1 MSYLITFDSST
12 LPEIQTDTLIIGM
25 GIAGLSAGIQA
36 AEYGKVL
43 IVTKASFHESNT
55 EHAQGGVAVVL
66 ADEDTMESHIA
77 DTLTTGCGLC
87 NNKNVKILVEEGP
100 QRIRELIDWGVK
112 FDKNQGKL
120 SFGQEGGHSLK
131 RIIHANGDAT
141 GKEILRGL
149 LAKAKANPNITLMKD
164 VFVIDLLVKEGVCV
178 GAIIHSPLEALRVI
192 LARNTILATGGTGQ
206 IYRETTNS
214 KIATGDGMALAFRA
228 GAILSDMEFIQF
240 HPTTLY
246 VAGAS
251 RFLISEAVRGEGG
264 ILRNK
269 NGERFMF
276 KYHPSGELAP
286 RDIVSRGIW
295 TELKKT
301 NSVFVWLDVTHLDFE
316 YLKKR
321 FPNIVRTCLEFGLDL
336 KTKWIPVRPTAHYM
350 VGGVKTDENGQT
362 NIGGLYACGEAAC
375 TGVHGANRLAS
386 NSLLEGLVFGYRAGE
401 HVGHTERLLKKQRF
415 SNNVNDNIHQKINIA
430 DVKNSL
436 ASLMLRNM
444 GIERDEKG
452 LLETKKSIDF
462 WMSYVLNKEF
472 SSTAGWELQNMLIVA
487 NLMQRAALTRQESRG
502 VHFRKDYPYQDD
514 EQWKRHVEMKEKD
527 NYSAKGIYHEE
538 TEKNLAA
545 DYTDC

>member
-1 MSYLITFDSST
+1 MSHLITFNSSF
-12 LPEIQTDTLIIGM
+12 LSEIQTDTLIVGM

-36 AEYGKVL
+36 AKYGKVV
-43 IVTKASFHESNT
+43 IITKASLHESNT

-66 ADEDTMESHIA
+66 SDNDTKESHIA
-77 DTLTTGCGLC
+77 DTLLTGCSLC
-87 NNKNVKILVEEGP
+87 HDKNVKLLVEEGP

-112 FDKNQGKL
+112 FDKSQGKL
-120 SFGQEGGHSLK
+120 SFGQEGGHSIK
-131 RIIHANGDAT
+131 RIVHANGDAT

-164 VFVIDLLVKEGVCV
+164 VFVVDLLVKEETCV
-178 GAIIHSPLEALRVI
+178 GAIIHSPLEALSVVFAKNII
-192 LARNTILATGGTGQ
+192 LSTGGTGQ

-214 KIATGDGMALAFRA
+214 KIATGDGMALAYRA
-228 GAILSDMEFIQF
+228 GAILTDMEFIQF

-251 RFLISEAVRGEGG
+251 RFLISEAVRGDGG

-295 TELKKT
+295 NEFKET

-321 FPNIVRTCLEFGLDL
+321 FPNIVGTCLEFGLDI

-350 VGGVKTDENGQT
+350 IGGIKTDEYGQT
-362 NIGGLYACGEAAC
+362 NIHGLYACGETAC

-401 HVGHTERLLKKQRF
+401 RAGHTEKLLRKQGF
-415 SNNVNDNIHQKINIA
+415 SNDIKDNIHQKINVA

-452 LLETKKSIDF
+452 LLEAKKSIDF
-462 WMSYVLNKEF
+462 WMSYILNKEF
-472 SSTAGWELQNMLIVA
+472 SSPAGWELQNMLMVA
-487 NLMQRAALTRQESRG
+487 SLMQESALTRQESRG

-514 EQWKRHVEMKEKD
+514 AHWKRHIERRIE
-527 NYSAKGIYHEE
+527 S
-538 TEKNLAA
+538 
-545 DYTDC
+545 

>member
-1 MSYLITFDSST
+1 MSNLITFDSST
-12 LPEIQTDTLIIGM
+12 IPEIQTDTLIIGM

-36 AEYGKVL
+36 AKYGKVL
-43 IVTKASFHESNT
+43 IVAKTSFHESNT

-66 ADEDTMESHIA
+66 ADEDTMESHVA
-77 DTLTTGCGLC
+77 DTLITGCGLC

-131 RIIHANGDAT
+131 RVIHANGDAT

-149 LAKAKANPNITLMKD
+149 LAKAKANPNITLMRD
-164 VFVIDLLVKEGVCV
+164 VFVIDLLVKERVCV
-178 GAIIHSPLEALRVI
+178 GAIIHAPLEALRVI
-192 LARNTILATGGTGQ
+192 LAKNTILATGGTGQ

-214 KIATGDGMALAFRA
+214 KIATGDGIALAFRA
-228 GAILSDMEFIQF
+228 GAVLSDMEFIQF

-269 NGERFMF
+269 NGGRFSF

-295 TELKKT
+295 AELKET

-321 FPNIVRTCLEFGLDL
+321 FPNIVGTCLEFGLDI

-350 VGGVKTDENGQT
+350 VGGVKTDEYGQT
-362 NIGGLYACGEAAC
+362 NIGGLYACGEVAC
-375 TGVHGANRLAS
+375 TGVHGANRMAS

-401 HVGHTERLLKKQRF
+401 HAGHTERLSKKQRF
-415 SNNVNDNIHQKINIA
+415 SNDVNDNIHQKINIA

-452 LLETKKSIDF
+452 LLEAKKSIDF
-462 WMSYVLNKEF
+462 WMPYVLNKEF
-472 SSTAGWELQNMLIVA
+472 SSPAGWELQNMLIVA
-487 NLMQRAALTRQESRG
+487 GLMQRAALTRQESRG

-514 EQWKRHVEMKEKD
+514 ERWKKHVD
-527 NYSAKGIYHEE
+527 LSEE
-538 TEKNLAA
+538 NC
-545 DYTDC
+545 DFGS

>member
-1 MSYLITFDSST
+1 MSYLITFNSST
-12 LPEIQTDTLIIGM
+12 IPEIQVNTLIIGM

-66 ADEDTMESHIA
+66 SDGDSWEKHMA

-87 NNKNVKILVEEGP
+87 NDQHVKMLVEEGT
-100 QRIRELIDWGVK
+100 QRVQRLMEWGVK
-112 FDKNQGKL
+112 FDRQGG
-120 SFGQEGGHSLK
+120 SIAFGQEGGHSSR
-131 RIIHANGDAT
+131 RIVHANGDAT

-149 LAKAKANPNITLMKD
+149 LAKAKANPNITLMRD
-164 VFVIDLLVKEGVCV
+164 VFVIDLLCRDRLCF
-178 GAIIHSPLEALRVI
+178 GAIIHLPNKGEMVI
-192 LARNTILATGGTGQ
+192 FATNTILSTGGVGQ

-214 KIATGDGMALAFRA
+214 RIATGDGMALAYRA
-228 GAILSDMEFIQF
+228 GAILTDMEFLQF

-295 TELKKT
+295 NELKET

-321 FPNIVRTCLEFGLDL
+321 FPNIAQTCLEFGLDL

-350 VGGVKTDENGQT
+350 VGGIKTDEYGQT
-362 NIGGLYACGEAAC
+362 NIHGLYACGEVAC

-401 HVGHTERLLKKQRF
+401 HVGHTEGLLKKQEF
-415 SNNVNDNIHQKINIA
+415 SNAVNDNIHQKINIA

-452 LLETKKSIDF
+452 LLEAKKSIDF

-472 SSTAGWELQNMLIVA
+472 SSPAGWELQNMLTVA
-487 NLMQRAALTRQESRG
+487 SLMQKSALTRQESRG

-514 EQWKRHVEMKEKD
+514 AYWKKHIELSE
-527 NYSAKGIYHEE
+527 AI
-538 TEKNLAA
+538 L
-545 DYTDC
+545 